1 MTQEP
6 EGEKLDASTRV
17 RQKAEVIYEEDAEA
31 MQASRGSRR
40 NAAQTHKY
48 QNQKRGLLPLHVPRH
63 IILPVAACMALAYSC
78 RSDMVQQMHC
88 DSS

>member
-31 MQASRGSRR
+31 MQAEQG
-40 NAAQTHKY
+40 K
-48 QNQKRGLLPLHVPRH
+48 QKE
-63 IILPVAACMALAYSC
+63 
-78 RSDMVQQMHC
+78 RSPDT
-88 DSS
+88 